1 MRIIVALVL
10 GIGLIACETKEHAD
24 AELDAINKAKT
35 AARKASARANTSES
49 QEIGIPECDAYIR
62 SYESCLAEKV
72 PDTRRD
78 ALRTTLNEQRNKWQT
93 AVTSGEERA
102 GIAEQCKSA
111 VASAAQAMGDYG
123 CSF

>member
-1 MRIIVALVL
+1 MRTIALL
-10 GIGLIACETKEHAD
+10 LALALIGCETKEHAD
-24 AELDAINKAKT
+24 AELDAINKAKA
-35 AARKASARANTSES
+35 AARKVSARANTSES

-62 SYESCLAEKV
+62 SYESCVADKV

-78 ALRTTLNEQRNKWQT
+78 ALRATLNEQRNRWQT

-111 VASAAQAMGDYG
+111 VATAMQQMGDYG